1 VSEAVFIHSSG
12 IADRQAG
19 EAYLLKF
26 ACMIAVCVLLATHA
40 SAGELPSYT
49 ETAKPEAS
57 ECEPDTPAYQAIRGC
72 SNLLG
77 SPDTDPQMRIRIYTM
92 RGYAWLKEEEP
103 LAAVSDFSRAIQLDA
118 SNASAIKGRARAFE
132 ILKQYGDAI
141 EDWTRL
147 IAAKPSEPENYRER
161 AYTYHLNGNYKLAVA
176 DFTTVLKLD
185 ENNIDSWIGRANAY
199 DALDKIPEALADF
212 EGAIKV
218 DAKYPA
224 VFTARAEMW
233 DRRGENLKAIA
244 DYQESLRLNS
254 INLKV
259 RQALQRLGISHPY
272 P

>member
-1 VSEAVFIHSSG
+1 MSEAKSIRSSRITG
-12 IADRQAG
+12 PRAG
-19 EAYLLKF
+19 EGHCLKF
-26 ACMIAVCVLLATHA
+26 AFAITGFIWLATQA
-40 SAGELPSYT
+40 SAAELPSYT
-49 ETAKPEAS
+49 EPAQPPAS
-57 ECEPDTPAYQAIRGC
+57 DCETDTPAYQAIRGC

-77 SPDTDPQMRIRIYTM
+77 QPDTDPRMRIRIYTM

-132 ILKQYGDAI
+132 ILKQYSDAI

-147 IAAKPSEPENYRER
+147 IAAKPSEPDYYRER
-161 AYTYHLNGNYKLAVA
+161 AYTYHLNGEYKLAVA
-176 DFTTVLKLD
+176 DFTSVLKLD
-185 ENNIDSWIGRANAY
+185 EKNIDSWIGRANAY
-199 DALDKIPEALADF
+199 DAMDKLPEALADF

-218 DAKYPA
+218 SADNPA
-224 VFTARAEMW
+224 IFTARAEMW

-244 DYQESLRLNS
+244 DYSTSLRLNS

>member
-1 VSEAVFIHSSG
+1 MSEAEVICSSR
-12 IADRQAG
+12 IAGRHAG
-19 EAYLLKF
+19 KGCCLKYACTIAAF
-26 ACMIAVCVLLATHA
+26 ALLATHA
-40 SAGELPSYT
+40 SAAGLPSYT
-49 ETAKPEAS
+49 EPVKPHAY

-161 AYTYHLNGNYKLAVA
+161 AYAYHLNGNYKLAVA
-176 DFTTVLKLD
+176 DFTAVLKLD
-185 ENNIDSWIGRANAY
+185 EKNIDSWIGRANAY
-199 DALDKIPEALADF
+199 DALDKLPDALADF
-212 EGAIKV
+212 DSAIKL
-218 DAKYPA
+218 DATYPA

-244 DYQESLRLNS
+244 DYQESLKLNS